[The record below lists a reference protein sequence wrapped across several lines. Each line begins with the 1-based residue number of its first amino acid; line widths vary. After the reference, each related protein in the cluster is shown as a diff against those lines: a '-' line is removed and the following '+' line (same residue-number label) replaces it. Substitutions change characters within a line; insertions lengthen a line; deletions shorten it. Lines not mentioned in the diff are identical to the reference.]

1 MLKLGEGEIIGE
13 TPVHKHKIIKTEIIT
28 NPFDNMV
35 ARSRSKTQT
44 MDEDEENKKSKQ
56 TVSAKA
62 IKNYGLLS
70 FGNEAEEDEE
80 EITKI
85 SMKFKQKGTG
95 KSAHDLTNDS
105 TLSKSIVRLDQN
117 DEESDEELPIEKD
130 IPKPKEKS
138 DADFDQEELD
148 RVRQKFN
155 AKKLAKQDKKK
166 VLALDIDDDEE
177 QNSSTTSKS
186 NDNVKLEIER
196 LKKELKQSKK
206 ASVLIKSSEDIVPEE
221 TEPAPPPPPLLP
233 VTADTSVL
241 MDELMSGTRRK
252 NKKQHISHS
261 NSRESQTLELLSKF
275 QAKLHAAKDNPIA
288 EPTNETKLEQIADTV
303 DDQFLQHRFIS
314 EALLDNVQDIYT
326 NADLLTV
333 YDPRNPMTK
342 RRRDES
348 STLLHQKKQKGRT

>member
-1 MLKLGEGEIIGE
+1 
-13 TPVHKHKIIKTEIIT
+13 VHKHKIIKAEIVS

-35 ARSRSKTQT
+35 ARSRTKTKIV
-44 MDEDEENKKSKQ
+44 DEDEDEKKAKS

-105 TLSKSIVRLDQN
+105 TLSKSTVPLDQD
-117 DEESDEELPIEKD
+117 DEQSDEELPIEKEHS
-130 IPKPKEKS
+130 KPKEKS
-138 DADFDQEELD
+138 DADYDKEELD

-155 AKKLAKQDKKK
+155 AKRLAKDEKKK
-166 VLALDIDDDEE
+166 APVLDVD
-177 QNSSTTSKS
+177 QSSTS
-186 NDNVKLEIER
+186 NDNIKLEIER

-206 ASVLIKSSEDIVPEE
+206 TSAPIQSFDDVSEE
-221 TEPAPPPPPLLP
+221 TESAPPPPPLQP

-241 MDELMSGTRRK
+241 MDELMAGTRRN
-252 NKKQHISHS
+252 NKKQHVSHS
-261 NSRESQTLELLSKF
+261 NSRESQTLDLLAKF
-275 QAKLHAAKDNPIA
+275 RAKLHAAKDEPVA
-288 EPTNETKLEQIADTV
+288 EPVNETKIEQIANGV
-303 DDQFLQHRFIS
+303 EDQFLKHRFVS
-314 EALLDNVQDIYT
+314 EELLDNVQDIYT
-326 NADLLTV
+326 NAELLTV

-348 STLLHQKKQKGRT
+348 SMLLHQKKHKGRT